1 MGVKAKNIFFLN
13 LPQTLSEDDLREVTP
28 AESIA
33 EGSELNESFIFHSKN
48 NGKLEHRL
56 PQKGNINLKFYFVYS
71 IINTCFL

>member
-1 MGVKAKNIFFLN
+1 MVLRLKIHFLLN

-33 EGSELNESFIFHSKN
+33 EGSELNESFIFQSKN

-56 PQKGNINLKFYFVYS
+56 PQKGNIKFKFRYVY
-71 IINTCFL
+71 